1 MAAKVQLMKLK
12 MKAQGQKSIPTEDR
26 IYFGIKSQKKEMKPV
41 FVSKKWSLGKVVDSS
56 ANLIGLEN
64 KNNVSNAAKLK
75 LFKNIDGTLVSEE
88 LDVLIED
95 LIAQDVI
102 FNGDLLI
109 FEYIDDCNTTEI
121 DPSKYK

>member
-64 KNNVSNAAKLK
+64 KNNVANAAKLK

>member
-64 KNNVSNAAKLK
+64 KNNVANAAKLK

-109 FEYIDDCNTTEI
+109 FEYVDDCNTVEI